1 MAYRQVRG
9 ACKLVRQP
17 GPREQVA
24 VGRCELEGGQ
34 RRLYEEL
41 ALGADSWAFGGRAHY
56 KSAWGVVCSLAS
68 AYRLALVGRMLAWEG
83 HRKVRVGC
91 SLAWL
96 EQVVCRQVW
105 LVQVAYTQV

>member
-1 MAYRQVRG
+1 M
-9 ACKLVRQP
+9 
-17 GPREQVA
+17 
-24 VGRCELEGGQ
+24 
-34 RRLYEEL
+34 
-41 ALGADSWAFGGRAHY
+41 
-56 KSAWGVVCSLAS
+56 AS

-83 HRKVRVGC
+83 HRKVRAGC